1 MNNNENLLA
10 FIADVCSELTERNEE
25 AQKERAEHP
34 SDMFNSGRALAYQ
47 EIVEIINNRLDI
59 YEITTNEVKRTV

>member
-25 AQKERAEHP
+25 AQKERAGAEYGLDP
-34 SDMFNSGRALAYQ
+34 KDAEPRRRNQADPVLGR
-47 EIVEIINNRLDI
+47 EGNR
-59 YEITTNEVKRTV
+59 KR